1 MRPAVIAV
9 AIATVALCL
18 AACSTEEAGWT
29 YAPPPTEVAASG
41 APSGEPGSPAP
52 SSEVSPAPS
61 GSASAPPASAA
72 PSGSAPAS
80 APAAPASGEVVTV
93 TATNIT
99 WEQADLEV
107 PADTPF
113 TLELVNND
121 ASVPHNVQI
130 RDRAGTPLFDTAT
143 FPGVETRSFD
153 APGLPAGPYQFVC
166 TVHPTMI
173 IDVNAT

>member
-9 AIATVALCL
+9 AIATVTLCL

-29 YAPPPTEVAASG
+29 YAPPPTEVAVSG

-52 SSEVSPAPS
+52 SGEVSPAPS
-61 GSASAPPASAA
+61 EAPSAPPGASAA

-80 APAAPASGEVVTV
+80 AATGEVVTV

-121 ASVPHNVQI
+121 ASVPHNVDI
-130 RDRAGTPLFDTAT
+130 RDEAGTSLYITDT

-153 APGLPAGPYQFVC
+153 APALTAGAYQFVC
-166 TVHPTMI
+166 TVHPNMI
-173 IDVNAT
+173 VDVNAT

>member
-1 MRPAVIAV
+1 MRPAVFAV

-41 APSGEPGSPAP
+41 APSGEPGSPVPSAAVSAAP
-52 SSEVSPAPS
+52 SEAPS
-61 GSASAPPASAA
+61 AAASEPAPASAA
-72 PSGSAPAS
+72 T
-80 APAAPASGEVVTV
+80 GEVVTV

-99 WEQADLEV
+99 FEQADLEV

-121 ASVPHNVQI
+121 ASVPHNVEI
-130 RDRAGTPLFDTAT
+130 RDQAGAPVFTTDT
-143 FPGVETRSFD
+143 FNGVETRQFQ

-173 IDVNAT
+173 VEVNAT

>member
-9 AIATVALCL
+9 AIATVTLCL
-18 AACSTEEAGWT
+18 AACSAEEAGWT
-29 YAPPPTEVAASG
+29 YAPPPSEVAASG

-52 SSEVSPAPS
+52 SGEVSPAPS
-61 GSASAPPASAA
+61 EAPSVAPSGSASAA

-80 APAAPASGEVVTV
+80 AATGEVVTV

-113 TLELVNND
+113 TLEIVNND
-121 ASVPHNVQI
+121 ASVPHNVDI
-130 RDRAGTPLFDTAT
+130 RDQAGTSLFTTDT

-153 APGLPAGPYQFVC
+153 APALTAGTYQFVC
-166 TVHPTMI
+166 TVHPNMI
-173 IDVNAT
+173 IDVTAQ